1 MDYKIRIKCIRQI
14 KYGRIKREIFAVAAL
29 CIICALSVCIQG
41 QRQAAQQTISDY
53 VLRLHVRAN
62 SNSVADQ
69 QEKLKVR
76 DAFLE
81 ALAQYQPK
89 MTDKTAVQNI
99 ISKHGQTILNNI
111 RQNPRMADTIQDLSI
126 HLGTEWFPD
135 KTYGDITLP
144 AGMYDAVIVEVGSGR
159 GQNWWCVIFPK
170 LCFVSPVTGYIEE
183 EDKAVFREEVGE
195 NTWEMIESPEV
206 KVKFKIVEAL
216 CQWMG
221 QK

>member
-41 QRQAAQQTISDY
+41 QRQATQQTISDY

-81 ALAQYQPK
+81 ALAQYQPE

-99 ISKHGQTILNNI
+99 ISEHGQTILNNI
-111 RQNPRMADTIQDLSI
+111 RQNPKMADTIQDLSI
-126 HLGTEWFPD
+126 HLGTE
-135 KTYGDITLP
+135 
-144 AGMYDAVIVEVGSGR
+144 
-159 GQNWWCVIFPK
+159 
-170 LCFVSPVTGYIEE
+170 
-183 EDKAVFREEVGE
+183 
-195 NTWEMIESPEV
+195 
-206 KVKFKIVEAL
+206 
-216 CQWMG
+216 
-221 QK
+221 